1 MKPVYLIFL
10 FLIIISLQTAAQNVG
25 IGNSA
30 PQARLHVTD
39 SSVLFSGPSSL
50 PATPGLPPLSGGG
63 TRMMWYSN
71 KAAFRVGQVF
81 STNWNE
87 TNIGLHSL
95 AAGYNTRAS
104 GQYSTAFG
112 NSALASGIGS
122 FAFGN
127 NTTASGQYATATGQN
142 TTASS
147 FGSLVAGRYNILSGS
162 GSAWNETD
170 PLFVVGNGYDIIE
183 DGILTITRRNALLIK
198 KNADA
203 EISGNTTIKK
213 SLTINDSLIAEGGAG
228 ITGNAVVS
236 GKLGIGTLT
245 PQAAL
250 DVNGTMVLRPKY
262 ILVTQSDQVFDIGT
276 SSFLIL
282 SHGGANGLNWIRCKL
297 STAGAKTGQVVYI
310 VRIDEPALT
319 GGISIDGTGLGNV
332 GCCSDLGLD
341 AHTVVSF
348 IYDGTRWCLIAY
360 HHNT

>member
-1 MKPVYLIFL
+1 MTRQSFL
-10 FLIIISLQTAAQNVG
+10 FFILIISMLRITAQNVG
-25 IGNSA
+25 IGTIN
-30 PQARLHVTD
+30 PQARLHVAD

-63 TRMMWYSN
+63 TRMMWYAN

-127 NTTASGQYATATGQN
+127 NTTASGQYATAIGQN

-170 PLFVVGNGYDIIE
+170 PLFVVGNGYETIE
-183 DGILTITRRNALLIK
+183 NNILTITRRNALLIK
-198 KNADA
+198 KNGDA
-203 EISGNTTIKK
+203 EINGNTTIKK
-213 SLTINDSLIAEGGAG
+213 SLAINDSLIAEGGAG
-228 ITGNAVVS
+228 ITGNATIS
-236 GKLGIGTLT
+236 GRLGIGTLT

-250 DVNGTMVLRPKY
+250 DVNGTMVLRPKFVT
-262 ILVTQSDQVFDIGT
+262 ITQSYQMIDVGT
-276 SSFLIL
+276 SSFIIL
-282 SHGGANGLNWIRCKL
+282 QNSGNVDHYYCKL
-297 STAGAKTGQVVYI
+297 STTGVKTGQIVYV
-310 VRIDEPALT
+310 VRI
-319 GGISIDGTGLGNV
+319 GINAAISLDGDGLGNV
-332 GCCSDLGLD
+332 GCCSDLFMED
-341 AHTVVSF
+341 HSVAMF
-348 IYDGTRWCLIAY
+348 IYDSLRWCLISY
-360 HHNT
+360 HHNN